1 MDVPAS
7 PANPPRFHRICW
19 KSLTIAQCPYVPFSI
34 AVTFKYRQHAYL
46 NSLMISIP
54 DVFNL
59 EMLDLSL
66 EKLGLFFVIILLTYI
81 VRFIFLHIVE
91 KKLTL
96 LTNKTSTEFD
106 DLILQSSKTPI
117 SCLILLH
124 GFYIAVVFLELPPTM
139 GVVNVTGIVQNAYVL
154 TLSFILLYYLF
165 KLIDVVG
172 HFIYKAAGKTD
183 SRLDDQ
189 LAPLVVKSLRIFVI
203 TLGILFILNNFG
215 YNIASLLAGLGI
227 GGLAFALA
235 AQDTVSN
242 LFGSFTIFSDKPFHI
257 GDWIKI
263 GSFEGTV
270 EYVGFRSTRIRRFDQ
285 AQVTVPNSQFIKN
298 GVINYSAM
306 KKRRIKFN
314 LGVTY
319 GTTAAQMTEV
329 VEGIRQIIREDNR
342 FDHNFYM
349 VHFTDFG
356 DYALNIFI
364 YCFTKT
370 TVWDEYLTVRE
381 EFHLSI
387 IQMLEEM
394 DVEIAFPTQK
404 VYVEKT

>member
-1 MDVPAS
+1 M
-7 PANPPRFHRICW
+7 
-19 KSLTIAQCPYVPFSI
+19 T
-34 AVTFKYRQHAYL
+34 
-46 NSLMISIP
+46 SIP
-54 DVFNL
+54 EILNIEILNL
-59 EMLDLSL
+59 SV
-66 EKLGLFFVIILLTYI
+66 EKLGIFFVIILLTYLF
-81 VRFIFLHIVE
+81 RFLFLHIVE
-91 KKLTL
+91 KKIIL
-96 LTNKTSTEFD
+96 LTQKTNIEFD
-106 DLILQSSKTPI
+106 NLIVQASKMPI
-117 SCLILLH
+117 NYLILLH
-124 GFYIAVVFLELPPTM
+124 GFYFAIISLQLPETI
-139 GVVNVTGIVQNAYVL
+139 GVVNIENIVQKAYVL
-154 TLSFILLYYLF
+154 ILSFILLYYLF

-172 HFIYKAAGKTD
+172 HFIYKTTEKTR
-183 SRLDDQ
+183 SKLDDQ
-189 LAPLVVKSLRIFVI
+189 LAPLIVKSLRVFVI

-215 YNIASLLAGLGI
+215 YNIGSLLAGLGI

-257 GDWIKI
+257 GDWIEI
-263 GSFEGTV
+263 GDFEGTV
-270 EYVGFRSTRIRRFDQ
+270 EEVGFRSTRIRRFDQ

-319 GTTAAQMTEV
+319 ETTASQMTEV
-329 VEGIRQIIREDNR
+329 VEGIKQIIKEDLR

-356 DYALNIFI
+356 DYALSIFV

-381 EFHLSI
+381 EFHLKI
-387 IQMLEEM
+387 MQMLEEM
-394 DVEIAFPTQK
+394 GVEIAFPTQT
-404 VYVEKT
+404 VYVEKNYK

>member
-1 MDVPAS
+1 MTTMSDIF
-7 PANPPRFHRICW
+7 NIE
-19 KSLTIAQCPYVPFSI
+19 I
-34 AVTFKYRQHAYL
+34 L
-46 NSLMISIP
+46 NISI
-54 DVFNL
+54 
-59 EMLDLSL
+59 
-66 EKLGLFFVIILLTYI
+66 EKLIVFFLIILLTYL
-81 VRFIFLHIVE
+81 VRFLFLYIVE
-91 KKLTL
+91 KKLILITQ
-96 LTNKTSTEFD
+96 KTSNEFD
-106 DLILQSSKTPI
+106 DLIVQSSKSPL
-117 SCLILLH
+117 SYLILLH
-124 GFYIAVVFLELPPTM
+124 GFYIAIISLQLPETM
-139 GVVNVTGIVQNAYVL
+139 GIVNIATLVQNGYVL
-154 TLSFILLYYLF
+154 VLSFILLYYLF

-172 HFIYKAAGKTD
+172 HFIYKATQKTN
-183 SRLDDQ
+183 SKMDDQ
-189 LAPLVVKSLRIFVI
+189 LAPLIVKSLRVFVI
-203 TLGILFILNNFG
+203 TLGLLFILNNFG

-263 GSFEGTV
+263 DSFEGTV
-270 EYVGFRSTRIRRFDQ
+270 EEVGFRSTRIRRFDQ
-285 AQVTVPNSQFIKN
+285 AQVTVPNSQFIKS
-298 GVINYSAM
+298 GVVNYSAM

-319 GTTAAQMTEV
+319 GTTASQMEEI
-329 VEGIRQIIREDNR
+329 VEGIKQIIKEDHR

-356 DYALNIFI
+356 DYALEIFI

-387 IQMLEEM
+387 MQMLEKM
-394 DVEIAFPTQK
+394 GVEIAFPTQT
-404 VYVEKT
+404 VYVEKA

>member
-1 MDVPAS
+1 
-7 PANPPRFHRICW
+7 
-19 KSLTIAQCPYVPFSI
+19 
-34 AVTFKYRQHAYL
+34 
-46 NSLMISIP
+46 MITIP
-54 DVFNL
+54 DILNI

-66 EKLGLFFVIILLTYI
+66 EKLGLFFIIILLTYI
-81 VRFIFLHIVE
+81 VRFLFLHIVE
-91 KKLTL
+91 KKLIY
-96 LTNKTSTEFD
+96 LTQKTSTEFD
-106 DLILQSSKTPI
+106 DLLVHASKAPI
-117 SCLILLH
+117 GYLILLH
-124 GFYIAVVFLELPPTM
+124 GFYIAIITLQLPETI
-139 GVVNVTGIVQNAYVL
+139 GVVNIGVIVKNAYIL
-154 TLSFILLYYLF
+154 ILSFILLYYLF
-165 KLIDVVG
+165 KLIDLVG
-172 HFIYKAAGKTD
+172 HFIYGITEKTE
-183 SRLDDQ
+183 SKLDDQ
-189 LAPLVVKSLRIFVI
+189 LAPLIVKSLRIFVI

-242 LFGSFTIFSDKPFHI
+242 LFGSFTIFSDKPFHM

-263 GSFEGTV
+263 GDFEGTV
-270 EYVGFRSTRIRRFDQ
+270 EDVGFRSTRIRRFDQ

-298 GVINYSAM
+298 GVINYTAM

-319 GTTAAQMTEV
+319 ATTAAQMTEV
-329 VEGIRQIIREDNR
+329 VEGIKQIIKEDHR

-356 DYALNIFI
+356 DYALNIFV

-381 EFHLSI
+381 EFHLKI
-387 IQMLEEM
+387 MQMLEEM
-394 DVEIAFPTQK
+394 GVEIAFPTQT
-404 VYVEKT
+404 VYVEKG